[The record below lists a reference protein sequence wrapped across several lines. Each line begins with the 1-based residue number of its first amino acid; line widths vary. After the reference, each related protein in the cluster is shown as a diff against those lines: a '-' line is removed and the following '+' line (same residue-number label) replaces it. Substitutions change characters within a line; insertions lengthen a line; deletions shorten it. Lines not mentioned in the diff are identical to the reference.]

1 MTNEQLKPIIDE
13 IMNFEFRDNLIK
25 KLENGERLK
34 ESEIRHIELLLTV
47 DECYERI
54 LDEYLGFGSD
64 DFKLKYK

>member
-34 ESEIRHIELLLTV
+34 ESEIRHIEFLLTV

-54 LDEYLGFGSD
+54 LDEYLGFDSD